1 MTDISFKA
9 TKIKRKL
16 RLGVFVWKK
25 LTKNP
30 KSKTAVIS
38 DLFPIRNDKNWSTEI
53 ELLNV
58 PGLISGDNNQNKPS
72 ISAFHFFGHNG
83 IVLGVRNIEMQ
94 NKGRMTI
101 KFKDFLANDLIDA
114 KTFAVFHSSIDEDLE
129 FNGSYLAERGY
140 TGYEYNN
147 LGVKGYVHG
156 NLDAVAFVDNK
167 VKPLGN
173 SGLLQRYYTVQH
185 CLRGPAKYEFIFTNP
200 TSKKV
205 KIRPYIAFNPNKW
218 EKQKNFE
225 ISSLGLNV
233 FNLEIEDGQKCY
245 VKFRSGL
252 YLARPVVFRISND
265 SMDVFHG

>member
-1 MTDISFKA
+1 MTDISLKA

-16 RLGVFVWKK
+16 RLGIFVRKK

-30 KSKTAVIS
+30 KSKDAVIS
-38 DLFPIRNDKNWSTEI
+38 DLFPIRNDKNWSTEF

-58 PGLISGDNNQNKPS
+58 PGLILGDNNQSKPS
-72 ISAFHFFGHNG
+72 ISIFHFFDHNG
-83 IVLGVRNIEMQ
+83 ILLGVRNIVMQ
-94 NKGRMTI
+94 DRGRMTI
-101 KFKDFLANDLIDA
+101 KIKDFLTNDLVDA
-114 KTFAVFHSSIDEDLE
+114 KTFAVFHSSIDENLE
-129 FNGSYLAERGY
+129 FKGSYLAERGY

-156 NLDAVAFVDNK
+156 NLDAVALVNGK

-173 SGLLQRYYTVQH
+173 SGILQRYYTVQH
-185 CLRGPAKYEFIFTNP
+185 CLRGPAKYDFIFTNP

-205 KIRPYIAFNPNKW
+205 RIKPYIALNPNKW
-218 EKQKNFE
+218 EMQKNFE
-225 ISSLGLNV
+225 ISPLGLNV
-233 FNLEIEDGQKCY
+233 FYLEIEDGQKCY

-252 YLARPVVFRISND
+252 YLARPVVFRVSND

>member
-1 MTDISFKA
+1 VTDISFKA

-38 DLFPIRNDKNWSTEI
+38 DLFPIRNDKNWSTEF

-58 PGLISGDNNQNKPS
+58 PGLISGDNNKPS
-72 ISAFHFFGHNG
+72 ISAFYFFDHNG
-83 IVLGVRNIEMQ
+83 NVLGIRNIEMQ

-101 KFKDFLANDLIDA
+101 KFKDFLVNELIDA
-114 KTFAVFHSSIDEDLE
+114 KTFAVFHSSIDEGLE
-129 FNGSYLAERGY
+129 FSGSYLAERGY

-156 NLDAVAFVDNK
+156 NLDAVALVNNK

-185 CLRGPAKYEFIFTNP
+185 CLLGPAKYEFIFTNP

-205 KIRPYIAFNPNKW
+205 KIRPFIAFNPNKW
-218 EKQKNFE
+218 ESQKSFE
-225 ISSLGLNV
+225 ISPLGLNM
-233 FNLEIEDGQKCY
+233 FNLEIKDDQKCY
-245 VKFRSGL
+245 VKFGSGL
-252 YLARPVVFRISND
+252 YLARPVVFRISNN